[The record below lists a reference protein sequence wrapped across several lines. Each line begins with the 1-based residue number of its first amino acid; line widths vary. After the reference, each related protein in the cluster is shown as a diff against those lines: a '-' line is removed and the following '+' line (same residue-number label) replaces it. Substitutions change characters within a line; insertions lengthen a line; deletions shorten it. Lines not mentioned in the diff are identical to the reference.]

1 MSLYGIT
8 TTLSHILDRIM
19 ESGADSLE
27 VQAELDATLDGL
39 DNALEEKAD
48 DYCGLIRELEVRADA
63 RVAEAKRIRALAD
76 ADANLAQRLKD
87 RLKGAMETTGRLK
100 LTTDRFSLSVAQN
113 GGKQPLEIDP
123 TAVAVMD
130 DALVVLKREP
140 NKDAIRAAL
149 EAGEQVPGCAL
160 LPRGT
165 SLRVR

>member
-19 ESGADSLE
+19 ESGADSPE

-76 ADANLAQRLKD
+76 ANLAQRLKD

-100 LTTDRFSLSVAQN
+100 LTTERFSLSVAQN

-140 NKDAIRAAL
+140 NRDAIRAAL